1 MNNKITI
8 KMAVAFAAIFSAASL
23 NASASVDDFNLK
35 GDYRLRYQLEDTE
48 SEVSRAR
55 TRVRFRLKGERAISE
70 QSTVKFGLATG
81 GTDARSTNQTLQDS
95 FQTPDIRL
103 DFAYISHSLSDD
115 FSVMGGKMK
124 NPLWR
129 SSDLLW
135 DSDINPDGFA
145 VVGNSMIDQF
155 SFSSTFGYFV
165 LDELESDEEDP
176 GLFVLQ
182 PRVSFKVSDTMKSTF
197 SLGYYFSQNLVGNT
211 LGNSSESN
219 TGAVSGLVDEFS
231 VIVFSGQL
239 DMTNVMGLPLVRS
252 FGELIVNSAIDASNR
267 GGIVGLKF
275 GDKKVNRFGN
285 WQGKL
290 SYRYLEKD
298 AWLDIFPD
306 ADSYGGA
313 TNSQGLKVGMN
324 YGLSQ
329 AISLGMT
336 YINMDVIDGTK
347 DAQSIFQLD
356 LKSKI

>member
-1 MNNKITI
+1 
-8 KMAVAFAAIFSAASL
+8 MAVAFAAIFSAASL

-35 GDYRLRYQLEDTE
+35 GDYRLRYQLEDKE
-48 SEVSRAR
+48 SGTSRAR
-55 TRVRFRLKGERAISE
+55 TRIRFRLKGERAISE

-103 DFAYISHSLSDD
+103 DFAYIKHSLSED

-129 SSDLLW
+129 ASDLLW

-145 VVGNSMIDQF
+145 VVGKSMIEKF
-155 SFSSTFGYFV
+155 SFSSTVGYFV
-165 LDELESDEEDP
+165 LDELKSDEEDP

-182 PRVSFKVSDTMKSTF
+182 PAVSFSVADNMKSKF
-197 SLGYYFSQNLVGNT
+197 SLGYYFTQNLVGNT
-211 LGNSSESN
+211 LDNSSGSN
-219 TGAVSGLVDEFS
+219 TGADSGLVDDFS
-231 VIVFSGQL
+231 ALVFSGQL
-239 DMTNVMGLPLVRS
+239 DMNNVMGLPLVRS
-252 FGELIVNSAIDASNR
+252 FGELILNSAMDDSNR
-267 GGIVGLKF
+267 GGIVGIKF
-275 GDKKVNRFGN
+275 GDKKVKGLGK
-285 WQGKL
+285 WQAML

-313 TNSQGLKVGMN
+313 TNTQGLKVGVN
-324 YGLSQ
+324 YGLSK
-329 AISLGMT
+329 ATAVGIT

-347 DAQSIFQLD
+347 NAQSIFQLD